1 MVFHGIQPVLQL
13 PFADRP
19 EQGVV
24 DAELV
29 TLIERMIAA
38 GVDGLVVPGLASE
51 AWTLTERERDHVVA
65 LTAATISGRVR
76 LIVGL
81 DGVTV
86 VAADRA
92 RRAAERGA
100 AGLMVLPP
108 PQAETP
114 RAITEHFQRVADAGG
129 VPLLMQDSP
138 QVTGV
143 RLDVPTIAATV
154 ESHPL
159 VTSLKAEIP
168 GSGPKTT
175 AAHEAGVE
183 IVAGW
188 GGLGYLEQIE
198 RGAIGCMPGC
208 DLGPALVE
216 IDRSARSG
224 DFEMATESYR
234 RILPLLSFETAS
246 LSLLVLSAKRHFR
259 RQGIFTRE
267 TMRDPARELDRLE
280 AATVDALLNDL
291 TAQRVPG
298 FEASHASQGRRP
310 E

>member
-1 MVFHGIQPVLQL
+1 MVFRGIQPVLQL
-13 PFADRP
+13 PFADDP
-19 EQGVV
+19 EQGIV

-29 TLIERMIAA
+29 ALIEHMIAA

-51 AWTLTERERDHVVA
+51 AWALAEQERDHVVS
-65 LTAATISGRVR
+65 LVAATISGRVR

-81 DGVTV
+81 DGATA

-92 RRAAERGA
+92 RRAVDRGA

-108 PQAETP
+108 SQADSP
-114 RAITEHFQRVADAGG
+114 RAIVEHFRRVADAGG
-129 VPLLMQDSP
+129 VPVLMQDSP

-143 RLDVPTIAATV
+143 RLDVPTIVATI

-159 VTSLKAEIP
+159 VISLKAEVP

-175 AAHEAGVE
+175 AAHDSGVE

-198 RGAIGCMPGC
+198 RGAVGCMPGC
-208 DLGPALVE
+208 DLGPALLD
-216 IDRSARSG
+216 IDRAVRSG
-224 DFEMATESYR
+224 DPEIAVRSYQ

-246 LSLLVLSAKRHFR
+246 LSLLVLSAKRHLR
-259 RQGIFTRE
+259 RVGIFTSE
-267 TMRDPARELDRLE
+267 AMRAPARELDQGE
-280 AATVDALLNDL
+280 AATVDALLDDL
-291 TAQRVPG
+291 MTWRVPG
-298 FEASHASQGRRP
+298 FESLHASQEGRP